1 MIEVFLA
8 DCIIDTSGEPLD
20 EVVEN
25 ADSSSFREPQVS
37 PVKLRPLDR
46 AVEDSQFIL
55 PRNVRCPSKFLSW
68 Q

>member
-1 MIEVFLA
+1 MIEAFPA

-25 ADSSSFREPQVS
+25 AGSSSFGEPRVS

-55 PRNVRCPSKFLSW
+55 SRNVRCPSKFLSR